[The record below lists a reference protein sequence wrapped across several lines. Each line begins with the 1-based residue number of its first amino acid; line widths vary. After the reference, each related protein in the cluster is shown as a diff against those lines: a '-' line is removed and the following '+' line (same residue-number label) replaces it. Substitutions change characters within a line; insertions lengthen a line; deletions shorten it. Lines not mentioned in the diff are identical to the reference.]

1 MSDPGLLV
9 VAEVHGLGGAEP
21 QLREL
26 LAELAEGSR
35 KEAGCASFRVL
46 STREAGEL
54 VLLSGWADE
63 AALRAHYATPHY
75 RRYREQVGAL
85 LARPSDVTLHTV
97 SRTVHARDPNPPDPQ
112 LLD

>member
-35 KEAGCASFRVL
+35 K
-46 STREAGEL
+46 
-54 VLLSGWADE
+54 
-63 AALRAHYATPHY
+63 
-75 RRYREQVGAL
+75 
-85 LARPSDVTLHTV
+85 
-97 SRTVHARDPNPPDPQ
+97 
-112 LLD
+112 